1 MRELLQ
7 VHLQDRQY
15 RAMLT
20 RYHFVEH
27 DLEQLKQI
35 GGLVE
40 SEASPA
46 IYYDVIGENV
56 AVAGVRDSAVK
67 TERVAVIVT
76 LGSGVDELQDR
87 YMLRERLTEGYMVEC
102 VSMELLRLAYEQ
114 AAEHIHERLGGW
126 MSGFQFVGDQIPFEH
141 MEEIFGYLAP
151 QEVNYNEAYM
161 LRPKKTV
168 VFLTNLCDERAGSYC
183 HICEDC
189 TNLTCQN
196 RNLTYGFQRIFG
208 ERG

>member
-1 MRELLQ
+1 MRELLYL
-7 VHLQDRQY
+7 HLQDKQY
-15 RAMLT
+15 RGMLT
-20 RYHFVEH
+20 RYHFAEH

-46 IYYDVIGENV
+46 MYYDVIGENM
-56 AVAGVRDSAVK
+56 AALGARDSAAQ

-76 LGSGVDELQDR
+76 LGSGVDGLQDR

-114 AAEHIHERLGGW
+114 AAEHIHERLRKW
-126 MSGFQFVGDQIPFEH
+126 MSGFAFVGDQIPYEH
-141 MEEIFGYLAP
+141 MEEIFGCLAP
-151 QEVNYNEAYM
+151 QEVSYNEAYM
-161 LRPKKTV
+161 LSPKKTV
-168 VFLTNLCDERAGSYC
+168 VFLTNLCDERADSYC

-189 TNLTCQN
+189 TNLTCPN